1 MTQSYWLD
9 KILYKNRIADA
20 IRPAPGLGIMQF
32 VGSVIGE
39 RRTALAN
46 GDVKKISPEGT
57 PRDFLSH
64 FLEIQE
70 TNKELPPW

>member
-1 MTQSYWLD
+1 MTQNYFLD
-9 KILYKNRIADA
+9 KILYKNRVADA
-20 IRPAPGLGIMQF
+20 IRRAPGLGIMQF

-39 RRTALAN
+39 RRAALAS
-46 GDVKKISPEGT
+46 GDVKNISPEGR